1 MYKIENITSDIKL
14 IHPQQ
19 IEGRFFIDDKT
30 VKISGIILKKPYKLQ
45 ITAISKVD
53 GKKKKR
59 KKVIEYNDT
68 LNKAIKDAIA
78 KRTIWTQE
86 LRTELKSS
94 SVTGMGMLKD
104 RVGVLENSVNDLIAK
119 MQISSPNEIA
129 SLAMKLAEET
139 KLLEQERYQ
148 LQKLEVEQKQDG
160 AITEMLTLNE
170 AFELYIKAQI
180 IKFKSKKVPREYDEY
195 RYRGVYNKHIH
206 DAIGSK
212 LLDNIDKED
221 VQNITNNMIVSS
233 RAKRDKDGKKIPLV
247 DENGKQMRYRVKK
260 TRNGKVTYGEHGT
273 LRYEMEA
280 KPATE
285 RTKRTVYQ
293 LINPIY
299 TYINSSNKIK
309 YTVPSPATLDG
320 LEALENERIVTENIT
335 AFTKLY
341 NYEHPYYQ
349 KIFVWLMHGRRFGE
363 VTSLEYEDINLDN
376 NTYTIRAVNNKAKI
390 DMTYILTPWQK
401 ATLDNISESGLV
413 FPSINDA
420 TKKINSGTI
429 SSNHWDLN
437 CTIHDLRHIIGNTLV
452 NNDVS
457 IEIIGRILGHKPKK
471 SIITNRYAKVSAEKA
486 NEALILMLQNVLI
499 GEAS

>member
-19 IEGRFFIDDKT
+19 IDGRFFIDDKT

-195 RYRGVYNKHIH
+195 RYRGVYNKHIR

-233 RAKRDKDGKKIPLV
+233 RAKRDNDGKKIPLV
-247 DENGKQMRYRVKK
+247 DEDGKQMRYRVKK

-285 RTKRTVYQ
+285 RTKRTIYQ

-299 TYINSSNKIK
+299 T
-309 YTVPSPATLDG
+309 
-320 LEALENERIVTENIT
+320 
-335 AFTKLY
+335 
-341 NYEHPYYQ
+341 
-349 KIFVWLMHGRRFGE
+349 
-363 VTSLEYEDINLDN
+363 
-376 NTYTIRAVNNKAKI
+376 
-390 DMTYILTPWQK
+390 
-401 ATLDNISESGLV
+401 
-413 FPSINDA
+413 
-420 TKKINSGTI
+420 
-429 SSNHWDLN
+429 
-437 CTIHDLRHIIGNTLV
+437 
-452 NNDVS
+452 
-457 IEIIGRILGHKPKK
+457 
-471 SIITNRYAKVSAEKA
+471 
-486 NEALILMLQNVLI
+486 
-499 GEAS
+499 

>member
-1 MYKIENITSDIKL
+1 MYKIQNITSDIKL
-14 IHPQQ
+14 IHPQH
-19 IEGRFFIDDKT
+19 IADRFFIDDKT

-45 ITAISKVD
+45 VTAISKVN

-59 KKVIEYNDT
+59 KKVLEYNGT
-68 LNKAIKDAIA
+68 LKNAIDDAIA
-78 KRTIWTQE
+78 KRTIWMQE
-86 LRTELKSS
+86 LRNELKLASGTDMNTIKNK
-94 SVTGMGMLKD
+94 VEL
-104 RVGVLENSVNDLIAK
+104 LENSVNSLISK
-119 MQISSPNEIA
+119 MQISSSNEIA
-129 SLAMKLAEET
+129 KLAIELAEET
-139 KLLEQERYQ
+139 KRLEQEKFL

-170 AFELYIKAQI
+170 AFELYIKAQK

-195 RYRGVYNKHIH
+195 RYRGVYNKHIR
-206 DAIGSK
+206 DSIGSK

-233 RAKRDKDGKKIPLV
+233 RAKKDKDGNKIPLL
-247 DENGKQMRYRVKK
+247 DKNGKQMRYRVKK
-260 TRNGKVTYGEHGT
+260 TRNGKVTYGNHGS

-285 RTKRTVYQ
+285 RTKRTIYQ

-299 TYINSSNKIK
+299 TYVNNSNKIK
-309 YTVPSPATLDG
+309 YTIPSPATLDG
-320 LEALENERIVTENIT
+320 LEALENERVVTEDIT
-335 AFTKLY
+335 SFTQLY
-341 NYEHPYYQ
+341 NYQHPYYQ
-349 KIFVWLMHGRRFGE
+349 KIFVWLMHGRRLGE
-363 VTSLEYEDINLDN
+363 VTSLEYQDIDFDN
-376 NTYTIRAVNNKAKI
+376 NTYTIRAVNNKAKV
-390 DMTYILTPWQK
+390 DMTYILTSWQK
-401 ATLDNISESGLV
+401 ATLDNISEKGLV

-429 SSNHWDLN
+429 SSNHWKLK

-457 IEIIGRILGHKPKK
+457 MDVIGRILGHKPKK

-486 NEALILMLQNVLI
+486 NTALISILKNVLI
-499 GEAS
+499 GEKS